1 VPVVGEERRRL
12 IEAHLPLARR
22 LALRYA
28 GRGEPTDELTQ
39 VGALALIRAVDRCD
53 PSRAELPAYLARC
66 VDGEIRH
73 HLRDHASV
81 VRVPRDAPR
90 RSASVL
96 PIDDELADGAE
107 LDDVLLERA
116 ALALAARR
124 LDARERRIVL
134 LVFFCGRTQCEV
146 ATELGLSQPQ
156 VSRLLSGALEKM
168 RRQLSGHDA
177 LSVTSTAAT
186 LSMDGDGRRQ
196 VDGHSGVVA

>member
-1 VPVVGEERRRL
+1 MPVLGEERRGL

-22 LALRYA
+22 LALHYV
-28 GRGEPTDELTQ
+28 GRGEPADELTQ

-81 VRVPRDAPR
+81 VRIPRDAPR
-90 RSASVL
+90 RSTAVV
-96 PIDDELADGAE
+96 PIDEQVAGTTD
-107 LDDVLLERA
+107 LDDVLLDRA
-116 ALALAARR
+116 ALATAVRR

-134 LVFFCGRTQCEV
+134 LLYFCGRTQCEV
-146 ATELGLSQPQ
+146 AGELGLSQAH

-168 RRQLSGHDA
+168 RRQLQGRGT
-177 LSVTSTAAT
+177 LSPVPRAAT
-186 LSMDGDGRRQ
+186 LNSDGHGRRQ
-196 VDGHSGVVA
+196 VSGIS